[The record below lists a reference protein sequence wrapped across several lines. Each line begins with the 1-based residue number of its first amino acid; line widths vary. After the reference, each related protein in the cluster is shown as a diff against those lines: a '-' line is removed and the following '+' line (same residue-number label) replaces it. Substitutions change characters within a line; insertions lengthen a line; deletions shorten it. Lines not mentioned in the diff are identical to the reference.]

1 MPLTDEQQKTSVELI
16 TRMLQLLGYE
26 VEASVKDSGDEACIS
41 LKTPEPGR
49 IIGRKGHSLQSIE
62 LLLNRMMR
70 RSFAESPWI
79 DVDVDGYE
87 KKRRRRGRKSR
98 QNVDEDRLTRMALDT
113 AKEVKRWGQPKRI
126 GPFNAAERR
135 IIHMTLREDDE
146 ISTES
151 EEAETE
157 GQKRV
162 VVKLV

>member
-1 MPLTDEQQKTSVELI
+1 MPLTEEQQKTSIELI
-16 TRMLQLLGYE
+16 TQMLHLLGYE
-26 VEASVKDSGDEACIS
+26 VEATVKDAGDEACIS
-41 LKTPEPGR
+41 LNTAEPGR

-70 RSFAESPWI
+70 RSFEECPWI

-87 KKRRRRGRKSR
+87 KKRRRRGRKST
-98 QNVDEDRLTRMALDT
+98 QNVDEERLTGMAVDT

-135 IIHMTLREDDE
+135 IIHMALREDE
-146 ISTES
+146 EVSTES
-151 EEAETE
+151 EETETR